1 MTREA
6 GPRTSPLRALLYTAG
21 AIVLVALAGAGWK
34 SYRDLAAA
42 RAREALLEER
52 IRQTTARV
60 GELRGRIERLRDDP
74 VTLERLAREEL
85 GMVKPGDVVVVF
97 APEPA
102 AAPSPPVAPPLPP
115 HEAPPPSEAPPPTE
129 PPPPL

>member
-1 MTREA
+1 MSREA
-6 GPRTSPLRALLYTAG
+6 GPRTSPLRALLYMAG

-52 IRQTTARV
+52 IRQTATRV

-85 GMVKPGDVVVVF
+85 GMVKPGDVGVVF
-97 APEPA
+97 PPEPVP
-102 AAPSPPVAPPLPP
+102 APSPPAAPAPPPV
-115 HEAPPPSEAPPPTE
+115 EAPPP
-129 PPPPL
+129 L

>member
-52 IRQTTARV
+52 IRQTGARV

-97 APEPA
+97 PPEPVP
-102 AAPSPPVAPPLPP
+102 APSPPAAPAPPPV
-115 HEAPPPSEAPPPTE
+115 EAPPP
-129 PPPPL
+129 L